1 MKVRDVIRILKEHGF
16 HLDRSK
22 GGVRLFEGVVDGE
35 RRLVKAPGKDKDGD
49 EMPKRTLS
57 TIKRQ
62 SGLSK
67 RLFR

>member
-1 MKVRDVIRILKEHGF
+1 MKVRDVIRVLKEHGF

-22 GGVRLFEGVVDGE
+22 GGARLFKGVVDGE
-35 RRLVKAPGKDKDGD
+35 HRLVKAPSKDKDGD
-49 EMPKRTLS
+49 ETPKRILS

-67 RLFR
+67 RVFR